1 MPMLT
6 IHLTD
11 AADDVPPME
20 VETVRAAIRHALAHL
35 DAPASVHL
43 DRAAG
48 RWSVK
53 NASVTMP
60 STGVVL
66 NVDREI
72 GAALAALGLASW
84 PRRTDT
90 AR

>member
-1 MPMLT
+1 MLT
-6 IHLTD
+6 IRLTD

-20 VETVRAAIRHALAHL
+20 AETIRAAVRHALAHL
-35 DAPASVHL
+35 DAPANVHL

-53 NASVTMP
+53 TASVTMP
-60 STGVVL
+60 SSGVVI
-66 NVDREI
+66 NVDREVS
-72 GAALAALGLASW
+72 AALAALGLASW
-84 PRRTDT
+84 PRRVDA